1 MTLTPIE
8 NPSTAPIPPL
18 RAEIVLA
25 PETVRAV
32 AVEIARLIIGFL
44 QKLLQ
49 EAQAAQN
56 RALLTPEEVAQYFQV
71 NRQWVY
77 ERTSKNEIPHMKV
90 GKYLRFEQQTIK
102 RWAGGMAVPE
112 ANQPCGIVR
121 ACRSAAT
128 ASIGGGS
135 HRAAGRPR
143 KTRRPDQYTR
153 RREVMV
159 REKRSKGSGGG

>member
-1 MTLTPIE
+1 MTLTPHD
-8 NPSTAPIPPL
+8 NALSAPIPPL

-32 AVEIARLIIGFL
+32 AVEIARWLIEYL
-44 QKLLQ
+44 QKWLQ
-49 EAQAAQN
+49 EAQSAQE

-112 ANQPCGIVR
+112 ESQSRGIVPGLQIGSNR
-121 ACRSAAT
+121 LRRRRITSRGRAT
-128 ASIGGGS
+128 ADNPSPGQINPEGG
-135 HRAAGRPR
+135 R
-143 KTRRPDQYTR
+143 
-153 RREVMV
+153 
-159 REKRSKGSGGG
+159 

>member
-8 NPSTAPIPPL
+8 NPSTASTPPL
-18 RAEIVLA
+18 RAEIILA

-32 AVEIARLIIGFL
+32 AVEIARWLIEYL
-44 QKLLQ
+44 QKWLQ
-49 EAQAAQN
+49 EAQSAQE

-90 GKYLRFEQQTIK
+90 GKYLRFEQQEIK

-112 ANQPCGIVR
+112 ASQPCGLIPGLQIGSNR
-121 ACRSAAT
+121 FRRKRITSRGRAT
-128 ASIGGGS
+128 AENPSPGSINPEGG
-135 HRAAGRPR
+135 R
-143 KTRRPDQYTR
+143 
-153 RREVMV
+153 
-159 REKRSKGSGGG
+159 

>member
-1 MTLTPIE
+1 MTLTPHD
-8 NPSTAPIPPL
+8 NALSAPIPPL

-25 PETVRAV
+25 PETVMAV
-32 AVEIARLIIGFL
+32 AQEIARLIIGFL

-49 EAQAAQN
+49 EAQAAQD

-77 ERTSKNEIPHMKV
+77 ERTSKNEIPHLKV
-90 GKYLRFEQQTIK
+90 GKYLRFERQEIE

-112 ANQPCGIVR
+112 ANQALRDDPGLANRQQPPPSEADHIARQGDRGQPVAR
-121 ACRSAAT
+121 
-128 ASIGGGS
+128 INK
-135 HRAAGRPR
+135 P
-143 KTRRPDQYTR
+143 R

-159 REKRSKGSGGG
+159 REK

>member
-25 PETVRAV
+25 PETVRAL
-32 AVEIARLIIGFL
+32 AQEIGRWIIGYL
-44 QKLLQ
+44 QKWLQ
-49 EAQAAQN
+49 EAQAAQE

-77 ERTSKNEIPHMKV
+77 ERTSKNEVPHLKV

-112 ANQPCGIVR
+112 ANQTCGIIPGLQIGSNR
-121 ACRSAAT
+121 FRRKRIISRGRAT
-128 ASIGGGS
+128 ADNPSPG
-135 HRAAGRPR
+135 
-143 KTRRPDQYTR
+143 Q
-153 RREVMV
+153 
-159 REKRSKGSGGG
+159 

>member
-8 NPSTAPIPPL
+8 NPSTASIPPL

-25 PETVRAV
+25 PETVMAL
-32 AVEIARLIIGFL
+32 AQEIARLIIGFL

-56 RALLTPEEVAQYFQV
+56 RSLMTPEEVAQYFRV

-90 GKYLRFEQQTIK
+90 GKYLRFEQQEIK

-112 ANQPCGIVR
+112 ASQSRGIIPGLQIGTTR
-121 ACRSAAT
+121 FRRKRITSRGRAT
-128 ASIGGGS
+128 ADNPSPG
-135 HRAAGRPR
+135 
-143 KTRRPDQYTR
+143 Q
-153 RREVMV
+153 
-159 REKRSKGSGGG
+159 

>member
-18 RAEIVLA
+18 RAEIVLS
-25 PETVRAV
+25 PETVMAV
-32 AVEIARLIIGFL
+32 AQEIARLIIGFL

-77 ERTSKNEIPHMKV
+77 ERTSKNEIPHIKV
-90 GKYLRFEQQTIK
+90 GKYLRFQREEID
-102 RWAGGMAVPE
+102 RWTGGMAVPE
-112 ANQPCGIVR
+112 VSKPPVMFQDLQIGSNRVHRRRITSRGR
-121 ACRSAAT
+121 AT
-128 ASIGGGS
+128 AENPSPGSIIPEGG
-135 HRAAGRPR
+135 R
-143 KTRRPDQYTR
+143 
-153 RREVMV
+153 
-159 REKRSKGSGGG
+159 

>member
-8 NPSTAPIPPL
+8 NPSTASTPPL
-18 RAEIVLA
+18 RAEIILA

-32 AVEIARLIIGFL
+32 AVEIARWLIEYL
-44 QKLLQ
+44 QKWLQ
-49 EAQAAQN
+49 EAQSAQE

-112 ANQPCGIVR
+112 ASQPCGIIPGLQIGSNR
-121 ACRSAAT
+121 FRRKRITSRGRAT
-128 ASIGGGS
+128 AENPSPGSINPEGG
-135 HRAAGRPR
+135 R
-143 KTRRPDQYTR
+143 
-153 RREVMV
+153 
-159 REKRSKGSGGG
+159 

>member
-1 MTLTPIE
+1 MTLTPHD
-8 NPSTAPIPPL
+8 NALSAPIPPL

-25 PETVRAV
+25 PDTVMAL
-32 AVEIARLIIGFL
+32 AQEIARCLIGYL
-44 QKLLQ
+44 QKWLQ
-49 EAQAAQN
+49 ENQVAQE

-112 ANQPCGIVR
+112 ASQPCGIIPGLQIGSNR
-121 ACRSAAT
+121 FHRKRITSRGRAT
-128 ASIGGGS
+128 AENPSPG
-135 HRAAGRPR
+135 
-143 KTRRPDQYTR
+143 Q
-153 RREVMV
+153 
-159 REKRSKGSGGG
+159 

>member
-25 PETVRAV
+25 PETVMAV
-32 AVEIARLIIGFL
+32 AQEIARLIIGFL

-49 EAQAAQN
+49 EAQAAQK
-56 RALLTPEEVAQYFQV
+56 RSLLTPEEVAHYFQV

-77 ERTSKNEIPHMKV
+77 ERTSKNEIPHLKV
-90 GKYLRFEQQTIK
+90 GKYLRFERQEID

-112 ANQPCGIVR
+112 ANQPCVMIPGLQIGSNR
-121 ACRSAAT
+121 LRRRRITSRGRAT
-128 ASIGGGS
+128 AENPSPGSIIPEGG
-135 HRAAGRPR
+135 R
-143 KTRRPDQYTR
+143 
-153 RREVMV
+153 
-159 REKRSKGSGGG
+159 

>member
-1 MTLTPIE
+1 MTLTPHD
-8 NPSTAPIPPL
+8 NALSAPIPPL

-32 AVEIARLIIGFL
+32 AVEIARWLIEYL
-44 QKLLQ
+44 QKWLQ
-49 EAQAAQN
+49 EAQSAQE

-112 ANQPCGIVR
+112 ASQSRGIAPGLQIDSNR
-121 ACRSAAT
+121 LRRRRITSRGRAT
-128 ASIGGGS
+128 ADNPSPGQINPEGG
-135 HRAAGRPR
+135 R
-143 KTRRPDQYTR
+143 
-153 RREVMV
+153 
-159 REKRSKGSGGG
+159 

>member
-8 NPSTAPIPPL
+8 NPSPASIPPL

-25 PETVRAV
+25 PETVMAV
-32 AVEIARLIIGFL
+32 AQELARLIIGFL

-56 RALLTPEEVAQYFQV
+56 RSLLTPEEVAQYFQV

-77 ERTSKNEIPHMKV
+77 ERTSKNEIPHLKV

-112 ANQPCGIVR
+112 VNQPCGIVPGLQIGSSR
-121 ACRSAAT
+121 FRTKRITSRGRAT
-128 ASIGGGS
+128 AENPSPGSINPEGG
-135 HRAAGRPR
+135 R
-143 KTRRPDQYTR
+143 
-153 RREVMV
+153 
-159 REKRSKGSGGG
+159 

>member
-25 PETVRAV
+25 PETVMAL
-32 AVEIARLIIGFL
+32 AQEIARWIIGYL
-44 QKLLQ
+44 QKWLQ

-56 RALLTPEEVAQYFQV
+56 RALLTPEEVARHFQV

-77 ERTSKNEIPHMKV
+77 ERTSKNEIPHLKV
-90 GKYLRFEQQTIK
+90 GKYLRFQKQEID

-112 ANQPCGIVR
+112 VSKPSVMFPDLQIGSNRFRRKRITSRGR
-121 ACRSAAT
+121 AT
-128 ASIGGGS
+128 ADNPSPGSIIPEGG
-135 HRAAGRPR
+135 R
-143 KTRRPDQYTR
+143 
-153 RREVMV
+153 
-159 REKRSKGSGGG
+159 